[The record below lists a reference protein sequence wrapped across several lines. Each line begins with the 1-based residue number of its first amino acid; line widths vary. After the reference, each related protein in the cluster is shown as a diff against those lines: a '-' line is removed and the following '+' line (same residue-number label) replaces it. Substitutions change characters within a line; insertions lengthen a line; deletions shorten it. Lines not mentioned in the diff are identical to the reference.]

1 MANTITNLD
10 FDDIKAGL
18 KAFLQSQ
25 DDITDYDYEGSAIS
39 RVLDILS
46 LNTHYNAFLANTSF
60 NESFLQTAIKRAN
73 GVTRAGE
80 HGYVAR
86 SAKSATA
93 VVNVDIVDPTQTPIN
108 LSMDKYSAFQTTI
121 DGTDYTFYTVDA
133 INTPLVDGAYEFANV
148 KIYEGKLLTN
158 SYVYDGVS
166 TPSFVIPN
174 ADVDLDTL
182 TVTVQN
188 SAIDTLLT
196 KYNFTNTIQGITG
209 TSPVYFVKENAQEQY
224 EVYFGDGVIG
234 AALAAGNVVKLT
246 YLVSSKTAA
255 NVSAKMTQTFTFAGD
270 IGGNTGV
277 TVRTISN
284 SVGGAEKEDLASIQ
298 FNAPLSLASGKR
310 LITSD
315 DYLVGISEG
324 ASSVDAVSVW
334 GGEDNSPPVYG
345 KVFICLKPFDGYVI
359 SDQVKTDITANILNK
374 QGNRLITPVFVDPD
388 YLYMTLNVVATYDP
402 NLTSVGSDDIAGYI
416 STTISDYFTQELSKF
431 KKDFQFSRLSKLID
445 STNDSIQSNI
455 MNISLQKRQTFP
467 YNYPTTIDFLFG
479 MAVTPGSLKSNV
491 FTYSVGDQFNVASMF
506 VDDGAGN
513 ISVQDWTTL
522 KILAPN
528 IGSIDYTT
536 GEVIV
541 KDFVITGLMG
551 NVENIIIN
559 VSPKNG
565 VTDVD
570 ANKNQI
576 IMLDDSTKNNT
587 ANIASGLT
595 VAVVAKKQ

>member
-18 KAFLQSQ
+18 KAYLQSQ
-25 DDITDYDYEGSAIS
+25 DDLTDYDYEGSAIS

-46 LNTHYNAFLANTSF
+46 LNTHYNAFLANAVF
-60 NESFLQTAIKRAN
+60 NESFLSTAIKRAN

-80 HGYVAR
+80 FGYVAR

-93 VVNVDIVDPTQTPIN
+93 VLSVDVTDPEQTPIN
-108 LSMDKYSAFQTTI
+108 LSLDKYSAFSTSI
-121 DGTDYTFYTVDA
+121 NGADYTFYTIDA
-133 INTPLVDGAYEFANV
+133 VTTPLVDGAYEFASV
-148 KIYEGKLLTN
+148 KVYEGKLLTN
-158 SYVYDGVS
+158 TYVYDGVS
-166 TPSFVIPN
+166 VPSFAIPN

-188 SAIDTLLT
+188 NTTDSLTTKFSVTDT
-196 KYNFTNTIQGITG
+196 ITG
-209 TSPVYFVKENAQEQY
+209 VTGESTVFFLKENAKEQY

-234 AALAAGNVVKLT
+234 QALVAGNVVKLT

-255 NVSAKMTQTFTFAGD
+255 NVSSKIAQTFTYTGD

-277 TVRTISN
+277 TVRTVSN
-284 SVGGAEKEDLASIQ
+284 SVGGADKEDLASIQ

-315 DYLVGISEG
+315 DYLVGISNG
-324 ASSVDAVSVW
+324 AASVDAVSVW
-334 GGEDNSPPVYG
+334 GGEDNNPPVYG
-345 KVFICLKPFDGYVI
+345 KVFISLKPFDGYVI

-388 YLYMTLNVVATYDP
+388 YLYLTLNVTATYDP
-402 NLTSVGSDDIAGYI
+402 NLTSAGSDDIAGYI
-416 STTISDYFTQELSKF
+416 TNTIKTYFTGELSKY
-431 KKDFQFSRLSKLID
+431 KKKFQFSRLSKLID
-445 STNDSIQSNI
+445 NTNDSIQSNI
-455 MNISLQKRQTFP
+455 MTISLQKRQTFP
-467 YNYPTTIDFLFG
+467 YNYPTTIDMLFG
-479 MAVTPGSLKSNV
+479 MAVTPGSMKSNV
-491 FTYSVGDQFNVASMF
+491 FTYSIGDQFNVASMF
-506 VDDGAGN
+506 IDDGLGN
-513 ISVQDWTTL
+513 ISVQDWSTL

-528 IGSIDYTT
+528 VGTVNYAT

-551 NVENIIIN
+551 DVENIIIN
-559 VSPKNG
+559 MTPKSI

-570 ANKNQI
+570 SNKNQI
-576 IMLDDSTKNNT
+576 IMLDDSTKNNL
-587 ANIASGLT
+587 ANISSGLT
-595 VAVVAKKQ
+595 VAVVAAS